1 MSRAAAVQDVGSSS
15 ETAVLGPED
24 ILRRGEAYYHF
35 MRSYAALRGSADDKQ
50 LDEAIAELREAI
62 QDQPETVFL
71 HTELA
76 RLLMRRGDVP
86 AALQA
91 CQKAL
96 RLDPKYQPAY
106 LVLGQ
111 LHANLQHKEE
121 AQAAFRKAIELEPLD
136 EEGYIYLGILHLAAG
151 QQSEAIA
158 VFQELLRVQPTSLR
172 GLYELGRLYAEKGDY
187 EQAEDLLKR
196 AIAQQPQFERALSVL
211 GTVYEVQK
219 RYGEAA
225 ELYRRVLR

>member
-1 MSRAAAVQDVGSSS
+1 MPPAWQC
-15 ETAVLGPED
+15 ED
-24 ILRRGEAYYHF
+24 T
-35 MRSYAALRGSADDKQ
+35 Q
-50 LDEAIAELREAI
+50 LDEAITELREAI

-96 RLDPKYQPAY
+96 RLDPQYQPAY

-151 QQSEAIA
+151 QQADAIA
-158 VFQELLRVQPTSLR
+158 AFQECCRSSRRRSVASMNWGVCMP
-172 GLYELGRLYAEKGDY
+172 
-187 EQAEDLLKR
+187 KR
-196 AIAQQPQFERALSVL
+196 ATMGKLKTCWNVP
-211 GTVYEVQK
+211 
-219 RYGEAA
+219 
-225 ELYRRVLR
+225 

>member
-1 MSRAAAVQDVGSSS
+1 MAAGMASKKVRGMYTCRGSLARLGRIGSRLGLWLGSMSLLLLCSSCAAAHMPRAAAVQDVGSSND
-15 ETAVLGPED
+15 TTVLGPED

-35 MRSYAALRGSADDKQ
+35 MRSYASLRGSSDDKQ

-76 RLLMRRGDVP
+76 RLLMRRGDVS

-96 RLDPKYQPAY
+96 RLDPQYQPAY

-136 EEGYIYLGILHLAAG
+136 EEGYI
-151 QQSEAIA
+151 
-158 VFQELLRVQPTSLR
+158 
-172 GLYELGRLYAEKGDY
+172 
-187 EQAEDLLKR
+187 
-196 AIAQQPQFERALSVL
+196 
-211 GTVYEVQK
+211 
-219 RYGEAA
+219 
-225 ELYRRVLR
+225 